1 MSSLVFCPDFHN
13 ASVHRARNTI
23 VLCCSPAGKVSAL
36 LTKLLSHSRIDYR
49 DPAGHF
55 LGLVTGHEL
64 PTAAALNLPASSFAT
79 F

>member
-13 ASVHRARNTI
+13 ASVHRAGNTI
-23 VLCCSPAGKVSAL
+23 ILCCLPAGEVSAL
-36 LTKLLSHSRIDYR
+36 LTKLLSHSRIDYG

-55 LGLVTGHEL
+55 LGLVTRHEL
-64 PTAAALNLPASSFAT
+64 PTAVALDLTASSFTT